1 MSDVLHWWPVLAG
14 LAVVIAM
21 FTRIE
26 SQSKQTRDDLKEHR
40 AESKLAN
47 KEQGEK
53 IDTIAENVHTLQ
65 TDVAVMKALRKAS
78 GGGSTGRHLALAK
91 ITDDDGDS

>member
-1 MSDVLHWWPVLAG
+1 MHALLDWWPVIAG

-26 SQSKQTRDDLKEHR
+26 SQSKQTRDDLKDHR

-47 KEQGEK
+47 KEQSEK
-53 IDTIAENVHTLQ
+53 IDGIATSVHTLQ
-65 TDVAVMKALRKAS
+65 TDVAVLKALRRANA
-78 GGGSTGRHLALAK
+78 GGTGRHLALAK
-91 ITDDDGDS
+91 ITDDEGE